1 MRVKKTV
8 AITVGINALFLLFSG
23 LSGVS
28 RVYGYEILSRALYYL
43 GFAIPLVLFIIL
55 ARRYALESGLP
66 RIIPDREGALLTL
79 PLIAPALLGV
89 MALSFLTNLLLSL
102 IGKST
107 VTELSGDL
115 FLLILLHALL
125 PAVLE
130 ELIFRYVPLTLVAP
144 YSKKSALVLSALFFA
159 LAHVNLFKLPYALFA
174 GVVYMWA
181 DVMTGSVLPSMALH
195 FVNNVVAI
203 LWQTNIAEGGFAV
216 WALLIIA
223 AVAAVS
229 LAVAFAL
236 RKRYVRRS
244 DFLFNKT
251 DKVDIPN
258 SALLYVGA
266 VGIITILSIF

>member
-28 RVYGYEILSRALYYL
+28 RVYGYEMLSSALYYL
-43 GFAIPLVLFIIL
+43 GFALPLVLFVIL

-203 LWQTNIAEGGFAV
+203 LWQTNMAEGGFAV

-266 VGIITILSIF
+266 VGIIMILSIF